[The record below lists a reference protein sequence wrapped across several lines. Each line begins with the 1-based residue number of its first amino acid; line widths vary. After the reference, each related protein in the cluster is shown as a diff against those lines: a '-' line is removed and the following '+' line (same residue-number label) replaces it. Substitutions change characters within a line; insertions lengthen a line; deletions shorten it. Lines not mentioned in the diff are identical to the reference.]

1 MWKGGC
7 YGGCVVIAEFRM
19 ESLHILH
26 ADVVGDTKFQL
37 MHGGGWVEVDVVG
50 EGAVFK
56 SECHALKYH
65 FLVEV
70 WCTKS
75 SLAETVN

>member
-1 MWKGGC
+1 MGRLWRGGFC
-7 YGGCVVIAEFRM
+7 RGCVVIVEFCM
-19 ESLHILH
+19 ESLHFLN
-26 ADVVGDTKFQL
+26 ADVVGNTKFQL

-65 FLVEV
+65 FLV
-70 WCTKS
+70 
-75 SLAETVN
+75 